1 MMAGES
7 RSSEIIWDDVM
18 FIFSI
23 VGFMGGEEAK
33 SLMHVECGSASS
45 SKKLFMTFSLDD
57 AGGMVAV
64 EALAVPPSYSRELVR
79 RSADDQTLVDP
90 PILFSAVAS
99 SWWFGPLFVHFLL
112 VWSALL
118 LEP

>member
-1 MMAGES
+1 MAGES

-23 VGFMGGEEAK
+23 VGFIGGEEAK

-90 PILFSAVAS
+90 PILLSAVAS

>member
-1 MMAGES
+1 
-7 RSSEIIWDDVM
+7 
-18 FIFSI
+18 
-23 VGFMGGEEAK
+23 MGGEEAK
-33 SLMHVECGSASS
+33 ILMQVGDSSSS
-45 SKKLFMTFSLDD
+45 SKQLFKTGGIEV
-57 AGGMVAV
+57 AGGMMIAL
-64 EALAVPPSYSRELVR
+64 EALAVPPSYSRQLVR

-118 LEP
+118 LEPCV

>member
-1 MMAGES
+1 MAGES

-64 EALAVPPSYSRELVR
+64 EALAVPPTYSRR

-90 PILFSAVAS
+90 PILFVSVAS
-99 SWWFGPLFVHFLL
+99 SWWCCPFF
-112 VWSALL
+112 W
-118 LEP
+118 